1 MMLSEVRGLVIR
13 TTDIKESDRLV
24 TIFTEEAGVITALA
38 RGARSLKSRKMVAT
52 MQFCYGS
59 FVLFHHADKYQIKEA
74 ELIESFFEIRNSIE
88 GLALAGYIA
97 EVLDDVATAEADREL
112 LRLSLNSLYAIAKG
126 IYPLSKIKA
135 TFEVRAMSILGFMPD
150 VLSCS
155 SCGGKNG
162 DFYFDIMAG
171 VLECR
176 ECKKLS
182 EARRTTVSEPHES
195 HIICILTEGAKDAF
209 AYSVHA
215 PQERIFSYN
224 ASDEDMYLFS
234 RAAEEYLTNHL
245 ERSYRALKFY
255 NEVKR

>member
-1 MMLSEVRGLVIR
+1 MLSEVKGLVIR

-24 TIFTEEAGVITALA
+24 TIFTEELGVISALA
-38 RGARSLKSRKMVAT
+38 RGARSLKSRKMAAT

-59 FVLFHHADKYQIKEA
+59 FILFKQGDKYRIREA

-97 EVLDDVATAEADREL
+97 EVLDDVAVAEADKEL
-112 LRLSLNSLYAIAKG
+112 LRLSLNSLYAISRG
-126 IYPLSKIKA
+126 LYPLEKIKA

-150 VLSCS
+150 VLSCR
-155 SCGGKNG
+155 SCAEKSGE
-162 DFYFDIMAG
+162 FYFDIMAG
-171 VLECR
+171 ALECKACR
-176 ECKKLS
+176 RRS
-182 EARRTTVSEPHES
+182 ESQRSVISEPHES
-195 HIICILTEGAKDAF
+195 HIICILTEGARDAF

-224 ASDEDMYLFS
+224 VSAEDMYLFS

>member
-1 MMLSEVRGLVIR
+1 MLIEVKGLVIR
-13 TTDIKESDRLV
+13 TVDLKESDRLV
-24 TIFTEEAGVITALA
+24 TLFTEEEGVITALA
-38 RGARSLKSRKMVAT
+38 RGARSLKSRKMAAT
-52 MQFCYGS
+52 TQFCYGS
-59 FVLFHHADKYQIKEA
+59 FILFGHSDKYQIREA
-74 ELIESFFEIRNSIE
+74 ELIESFFDIRNSIE

-97 EVLDDVATAEADREL
+97 EVLDDVGVTEAEREL
-112 LRLSLNSLYAIAKG
+112 LRLSLNSLYAIASGK
-126 IYPLSKIKA
+126 YPLDKIKA

-155 SCGGKNG
+155 ACGERYG

-171 VLECR
+171 ALECR
-176 ECKKLS
+176 ECRRRS
-182 EARRTTVSEPHES
+182 EAKREMISEPHES
-195 HIICILTEGAKDAF
+195 HIISILTEGAKDAF

-215 PQERIFSYN
+215 PQEKIFSYSV
-224 ASDEDMYLFS
+224 SDEDMHLFA

>member
-1 MMLSEVRGLVIR
+1 MLSEVRGLVIR

-24 TIFTEEAGVITALA
+24 TIFTEESGIITALA
-38 RGARSLKSRKMVAT
+38 RGARSLKSRKMAAT
-52 MQFCYGS
+52 SQFCYGS
-59 FVLFHHADKYQIKEA
+59 FVLFQHADKYQIREA

-97 EVLDDVATAEADREL
+97 EVLDDVAVAEAEREL
-112 LRLSLNSLYAIAKG
+112 LRLSLNSLYAIARG
-126 IYPLSKIKA
+126 LYPLDKIKA

-150 VLSCS
+150 ILACS
-155 SCGGKNG
+155 SCGERGG

-171 VLECR
+171 ALECK
-176 ECKKLS
+176 ECRRRS
-182 EARRTTVSEPHES
+182 EEKRTLISEPHES

-215 PQERIFSYN
+215 PQEKIFSYN
-224 ASDEDMYLFS
+224 VSGEDMYLFS